1 MTSVLQEAVTL
12 GTPSVI
18 DIEALLAPIPG
29 EKPTGESLQYS
40 GLYDEIK
47 EARRSED
54 NLEQGEWKREAKVAD
69 WAEVVSLSLR
79 ALSSQTKDLQV
90 SAWLTEALVKL
101 YGYPGLRDGLKVIRG
116 LHEQYWD
123 DLYPE
128 EDEGDLEA
136 RANAISWMERQ
147 VAFLVKQ
154 IPLTASASGF
164 SYSFNDFEQSINFNV
179 GPDVDST
186 TAAERR
192 QRAAD
197 ENKITSEDW
206 LKAKNSSPRAYYE
219 TLNADISQSWA
230 AFEALDRVMD
240 ERFGRQTPG
249 MGLLKQSLD
258 QVRSLIDKVVKEKR
272 LLEPDPVDS
281 ETVAVSG
288 NGTYAAGPSSDG
300 TASPAGP
307 IRTRQDAINRLKE
320 VAAYFRQTEP
330 HSPVSYLVERAVKWS
345 QMPLESWLAS
355 VIKDSTV
362 LDSLRET
369 LGVDT
374 NSTEE

>member
-1 MTSVLQEAVTL
+1 
-12 GTPSVI
+12 
-18 DIEALLAPIPG
+18 
-29 EKPTGESLQYS
+29 
-40 GLYDEIK
+40 
-47 EARRSED
+47 
-54 NLEQGEWKREAKVAD
+54 
-69 WAEVVSLSLR
+69 
-79 ALSSQTKDLQV
+79 
-90 SAWLTEALVKL
+90 
-101 YGYPGLRDGLKVIRG
+101 
-116 LHEQYWD
+116 
-123 DLYPE
+123 
-128 EDEGDLEA
+128 
-136 RANAISWMERQ
+136 
-147 VAFLVKQ
+147 
-154 IPLTASASGF
+154 
-164 SYSFNDFEQSINFNV
+164 
-179 GPDVDST
+179 
-186 TAAERR
+186 
-192 QRAAD
+192 
-197 ENKITSEDW
+197 
-206 LKAKNSSPRAYYE
+206 
-219 TLNADISQSWA
+219 
-230 AFEALDRVMD
+230 MD